1 MTRPFTR
8 LLVAMALA
16 VSACG
21 ADSAPAK
28 EGGEA
33 EQGSVPVVA
42 APPAS
47 GEAPS
52 ADFMADVYA
61 AAEHGGRLYDAG
73 RYAEALPHL
82 VAAAE
87 RGFKVA
93 QASAGD
99 IYLNGRGG
107 VPRHV
112 EAGIGW
118 LGAAA
123 DAPTLTRIA
132 DYFKAVRQQLPADY
146 IGTARVVVE
155 RYRALYGGETHRVV
169 CRRFGEVVEDLR
181 CHFMDDPE
189 FANQGDSR
197 ATYARDD
204 DIEEMVV
211 TAPLIT
217 APAPDFGKVPSG
229 EFISQVYD
237 AASRGRRLYNEGRF
251 KEALPLLIVAAKRG
265 FKWAQ
270 ASAADIYLHGRGD
283 VPADLE
289 AGIGWL
295 GVAAQPKT
303 SGAIERFFG
312 QSRALLPERF
322 TPEKVDRIVADYRA
336 QYGHLRHRVA
346 CRNQPVD
353 SSWSLRVKNVRCHF
367 IDEATQCR
375 QGAMLGE
382 ELEWQ
387 WTCAPMEGSRAVDAR
402 PY

>member
-1 MTRPFTR
+1 MPDRAHLR
-8 LLVAMALA
+8 AIALVFALA
-16 VSACG
+16 TASA
-21 ADSAPAK
+21 A
-28 EGGEA
+28 EA
-33 EQGSVPVVA
+33 AEEAAAVIT
-42 APPAS
+42 APPPAT

-52 ADFMADVYA
+52 AAFMEQVYE
-61 AAEHGGRLYDAG
+61 AAEFGGRLYDAA
-73 RYAEALPHL
+73 RYAEALPLL

-123 DAPTLTRIA
+123 DAPTLTRISG
-132 DYFKAVRQQLPADY
+132 YFRSVRQQLPVDY
-146 IGTARVVVE
+146 VATARAVVE
-155 RYRALYGGETHRVV
+155 RYRDLYGGQAHRVV

-181 CHFMDDPE
+181 CHFIDDPE

-217 APAPDFGKVPSG
+217 APEPEFGKVPSG
-229 EFISQVYD
+229 DFISQVYD

-251 KEALPLLIVAAKRG
+251 KEALPLLVVAAKRG

-303 SGAIERFFG
+303 SGAILRFFSE
-312 QSRALLPERF
+312 SRALLPERF
-322 TPEKVDRIVADYRA
+322 TPEKVDQIVADYRA
-336 QYGHLRHRVA
+336 QYGPLRHRVA

-375 QGAMLGE
+375 QGSMLGE

-387 WTCAPMEGSRAVDAR
+387 WTCAPMEDSKAVDAR

>member
-1 MTRPFTR
+1 M
-8 LLVAMALA
+8 
-16 VSACG
+16 
-21 ADSAPAK
+21 
-28 EGGEA
+28 
-33 EQGSVPVVA
+33 
-42 APPAS
+42 
-47 GEAPS
+47 
-52 ADFMADVYA
+52 
-61 AAEHGGRLYDAG
+61 
-73 RYAEALPHL
+73 
-82 VAAAE
+82 
-87 RGFKVA
+87 
-93 QASAGD
+93 
-99 IYLNGRGG
+99 
-107 VPRHV
+107 
-112 EAGIGW
+112 
-118 LGAAA
+118 
-123 DAPTLTRIA
+123 
-132 DYFKAVRQQLPADY
+132 
-146 IGTARVVVE
+146 
-155 RYRALYGGETHRVV
+155 
-169 CRRFGEVVEDLR
+169 EDLR
-181 CHFMDDPE
+181 CHFIDDPE

-217 APAPDFGKVPSG
+217 APEPELGKVPSG
-229 EFISQVYD
+229 DFISQVYD

-251 KEALPLLIVAAKRG
+251 REALPLLVVAAKRG

-303 SGAIERFFG
+303 SGAIERFYKD
-312 QSRALLPERF
+312 SRTLLPERF
-322 TPEKVDRIVADYRA
+322 TPEKVDEIIADYRA
-336 QYGHLRHRVA
+336 QFGHLRHRVA

-375 QGAMLGE
+375 QGSMLGE
-382 ELEWQ
+382 ELEWH